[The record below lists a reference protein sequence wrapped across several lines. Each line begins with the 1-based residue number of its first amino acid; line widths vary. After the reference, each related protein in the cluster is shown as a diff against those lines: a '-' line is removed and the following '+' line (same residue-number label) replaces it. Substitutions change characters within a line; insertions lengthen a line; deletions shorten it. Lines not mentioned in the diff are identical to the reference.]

1 MTVQLT
7 SSTDHNAE
15 ATASQRASDQAR
27 QLWRFWF
34 IVVCFL
40 LMTGLVVLRL
50 LDYQVV
56 RWGGAARGAAVDAPV
71 ARGVIVD
78 RDGQLLAGDRYF
90 YRISATPS
98 LITPEQRPVIADLLQ
113 QLTGLPALDTYNTL
127 TQMADGQFA
136 VLAPAVNLELGQ
148 KIQDWKDGKFTE
160 RLALTPAQA
169 EIFENVYVEPTPR
182 RFYPQAEV
190 ASHLLGFVSSAS
202 DRTAHNGLERYYD
215 AFLRETGV
223 GLTGK
228 SQPLA
233 DALAVDARRFVPSA
247 AGKDLVLTLD
257 RTVQWIIEQE
267 LQAGLAAYG
276 AQSGS
281 IIVMEPETGAILG
294 MANYPAYNPNFY
306 AQADGQSFTN
316 AAVSA
321 QYEPGSIFKTIT
333 FAAAIDA
340 GITEPDAEWGDPG
353 VVVVGGQEIRNSDL
367 SAHGTVT
374 TTEALAR
381 SLNVVTAQVAQEL
394 GARDFYRYVHRFGF
408 GEATEIDLA
417 GEIRGALKSPGNPEW
432 SRSDLGTNSFGQ
444 GVAVTPIQMVNA
456 VAAIANGGRLMR
468 PYMVAARVYGQEA
481 QLAEP
486 TMIQRVISAESAAT
500 MTEMMV
506 RVVETGNYR
515 ARINGYSVA
524 GKSGT
529 AQIPTAEGYLEDETI
544 VSFVGFVPAD
554 DPRFVML
561 VKMDRPDQVREESFE
576 WASNTAAP
584 LFSRT
589 ATRLLNH
596 LNVPPDAV
604 RLGTA
609 EEVDGEEASGGN

>member
-1 MTVQLT
+1 M
-7 SSTDHNAE
+7 
-15 ATASQRASDQAR
+15 
-27 QLWRFWF
+27 
-34 IVVCFL
+34 
-40 LMTGLVVLRL
+40 
-50 LDYQVV
+50 
-56 RWGGAARGAAVDAPV
+56 
-71 ARGVIVD
+71 
-78 RDGQLLAGDRYF
+78 
-90 YRISATPS
+90 
-98 LITPEQRPVIADLLQ
+98 
-113 QLTGLPALDTYNTL
+113 
-127 TQMADGQFA
+127 
-136 VLAPAVNLELGQ
+136 
-148 KIQDWKDGKFTE
+148 
-160 RLALTPAQA
+160 
-169 EIFENVYVEPTPR
+169 
-182 RFYPQAEV
+182 
-190 ASHLLGFVSSAS
+190 
-202 DRTAHNGLERYYD
+202 
-215 AFLRETGV
+215 
-223 GLTGK
+223 
-228 SQPLA
+228 
-233 DALAVDARRFVPSA
+233 
-247 AGKDLVLTLD
+247 
-257 RTVQWIIEQE
+257 
-267 LQAGLAAYG
+267 QAGLAAYG

-281 IIVMEPETGAILG
+281 IIVMEPKTGAVLG

-306 AQADGQSFTN
+306 AQADGESFTN
-316 AAVSA
+316 ASVSA

-340 GITEPDAEWGDPG
+340 GVTEADTEWGDPG
-353 VVVVGGQEIRNSDL
+353 TVVVGGREILNSDL

-468 PYMVAARVYGQEA
+468 PYMVAARVDGQEV
-481 QLAEP
+481 QLTEP

-529 AQIPTAEGYLEDETI
+529 ASIPTAEGYLKDETI

-554 DPRFVML
+554 DPQFVML
-561 VKMDRPDQVREESFE
+561 VKMDRPDQVREEGFE

-584 LFSRT
+584 LFART
-589 ATRLLNH
+589 ATRLLDH

-604 RLGTA
+604 RLGTVEDA
-609 EEVDGEEASGGN
+609 NGEEASSSN